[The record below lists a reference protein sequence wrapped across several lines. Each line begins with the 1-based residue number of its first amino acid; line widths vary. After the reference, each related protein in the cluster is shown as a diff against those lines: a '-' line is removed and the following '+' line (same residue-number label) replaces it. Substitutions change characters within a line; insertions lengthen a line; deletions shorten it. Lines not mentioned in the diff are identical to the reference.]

1 MKTNDLLLIGGLAAG
16 AYLLYRY
23 FNQGGA
29 SDQGGGGGGGGAGNQ
44 EGGDIINNF
53 FNFFNDRQNQT
64 TTPNSS
70 GAINYA
76 AIHTAAGSRQS
87 WTNATYGQAGQP
99 SVRFLAN
106 TIRAASAPGA
116 PEPVR
121 MAAAAARAGA
131 PPRIVAKFKAGK
143 VY

>member
-1 MKTNDLLLIGGLAAG
+1 MKTNDLLIIGGLAAG

-23 FNQGGA
+23 FNQGA
-29 SDQGGGGGGGGAGNQ
+29 NAGGGGGGGGGGSQDNT
-44 EGGDIINNF
+44 GDIINNF
-53 FNFFNDRQNQT
+53 FNFFDTDQT
-64 TTPNSS
+64 NIPNANENVTDYRS
-70 GAINYA
+70 
-76 AIHTAAGSRQS
+76 IHTAAGSRQG
-87 WTNATYGQAGQP
+87 WTGVTYGQAGQP
-99 SVRFLAN
+99 SVKFLAN
-106 TIRAASAPGA
+106 TIKAASAPGA